1 MGMLAR
7 SGLKLVAFF
16 EGKLRHKNWERKLRH
31 ERENWIPL
39 MLLLRFVAG
48 FS

>member
-16 EGKLRHKNWERKLRH
+16 EEKLRPKIWERKVRH
-31 ERENWIPL
+31 KKENWIPL

>member
-1 MGMLAR
+1 MLPR

-16 EGKLRHKNWERKLRH
+16 EGKLRHKIWEKKVRH
-31 ERENWIPL
+31 KRENWVPL
-39 MLLLRFVAG
+39 MLLLRLVAG

>member
-1 MGMLAR
+1 MGMLAG

-16 EGKLRHKNWERKLRH
+16 EGKLRPKIWERKVRH
-31 ERENWIPL
+31 KRENWIPL